1 VTLLERVRKLCL
13 ALPEAF
19 EIEAWEH
26 PTFRV
31 GGGRG
36 KMFCIAAEDGSSVR
50 VKADPI
56 EREALL
62 EQGDP
67 FYMPAYVGT
76 KGWVGV
82 QLDDRTDWVEVA
94 ELIATSYCLIAPK
107 RLTDAVTEPPR
118 SVPESAYSGF
128 GVSHPGERRPDNE
141 PACYQL
147 LRA

>member
-1 VTLLERVRKLCL
+1 MTLLENVRILCL

-31 GGGRG
+31 GNGRG

-50 VKADPI
+50 LKADPI
-56 EREALL
+56 EREVLL

-67 FYMPAYVGT
+67 FYLPAYVGH
-76 KGWVGV
+76 KGWIGV

-107 RLTDAVTEPPR
+107 RLAEGVTEPPSLSPRASRR
-118 SVPESAYSGF
+118 S
-128 GVSHPGERRPDNE
+128 
-141 PACYQL
+141 
-147 LRA
+147 

>member
-1 VTLLERVRKLCL
+1 MTLLERVRQLCL
-13 ALPEAF
+13 RLPEAF

-31 GGGRG
+31 GSGRG

-67 FYMPAYVGT
+67 FYTPAYVGT
-76 KGWVGV
+76 KGWIGV
-82 QLDDRTDWVEVA
+82 QLDDLTDWEEVA

-107 RLTDAVTEPPR
+107 RLANGVTEPP
-118 SVPESAYSGF
+118 SLDG
-128 GVSHPGERRPDNE
+128 
-141 PACYQL
+141 
-147 LRA
+147 

>member
-1 VTLLERVRKLCL
+1 MTLLERVRKLCL

-107 RLTDAVTEPPR
+107 RLRGRRDRAPLARFLNPPELR
-118 SVPESAYSGF
+118 SAG
-128 GVSHPGERRPDNE
+128 G
-141 PACYQL
+141 
-147 LRA
+147 

>member
-1 VTLLERVRKLCL
+1 MTLLERVRKLCL

-76 KGWVGV
+76 KGWAGV
-82 QLDDRTDWVEVA
+82 QRP
-94 ELIATSYCLIAPK
+94 ATA
-107 RLTDAVTEPPR
+107 
-118 SVPESAYSGF
+118 
-128 GVSHPGERRPDNE
+128 
-141 PACYQL
+141 
-147 LRA
+147 

>member
-36 KMFCIAAEDGSSVR
+36 RMFCIAAEDGSSVR

-56 EREALL
+56 EREAVL

-107 RLTDAVTEPPR
+107 RLAGAVTEPP
-118 SVPESAYSGF
+118 SLGS
-128 GVSHPGERRPDNE
+128 
-141 PACYQL
+141 
-147 LRA
+147 

>member
-1 VTLLERVRKLCL
+1 MTLLERVRKLCL

-19 EIEAWEH
+19 EIEAWAH

-36 KMFCIAAEDGSSVR
+36 RMFCIAAEDGSSVR

-56 EREALL
+56 EREAVL

-107 RLTDAVTEPPR
+107 RLGERVTEPPT
-118 SVPESAYSGF
+118 
-128 GVSHPGERRPDNE
+128 
-141 PACYQL
+141 L
-147 LRA
+147 

>member
-1 VTLLERVRKLCL
+1 VGGLTLLDRVRKLCL

-26 PTFRV
+26 PTFWV

-36 KMFCIAAEDGSSVR
+36 KMFCIAAEDGSTVR

-56 EREALL
+56 ERAALL

-67 FYMPAYVGT
+67 FYMPAYVGH
-76 KGWVGV
+76 KGWIGI
-82 QLDDRTDWVEVA
+82 QLDGGTDWAEVA

-107 RLTDAVTEPPR
+107 RLATEVTEPPTLD
-118 SVPESAYSGF
+118 G
-128 GVSHPGERRPDNE
+128 
-141 PACYQL
+141 
-147 LRA
+147 

>member
-94 ELIATSYCLIAPK
+94 D
-107 RLTDAVTEPPR
+107 RD
-118 SVPESAYSGF
+118 
-128 GVSHPGERRPDNE
+128 
-141 PACYQL
+141 QL
-147 LRA
+147 LPDRLEADRGRRDRAPLARFLNLPSS